1 MPKEGEI
8 APDFTLPSTSGE
20 DFQLSKT
27 MKDKACIIYFYPK
40 DDTPG
45 CTKEACD
52 FRDNFNVFKSL
63 DIPVIGISRD
73 SIESHLKFKEKYD
86 LPFELLSDQK
96 GEVCALYDALVPILS
111 IPKRKTFVLDK
122 DHKIKLI
129 YQDFFGSG
137 NHIKKVLSEIQSEDK
152 EETNKL

>member
-1 MPKEGEI
+1 MIKEGDI

-20 DFQLSKT
+20 DFQLSTT

-40 DDTPG
+40 DNTMG

-52 FRDNFNVFKSL
+52 FRDNFNVFRNL

-73 SIESHLKFKEKYD
+73 SIESHLKFKEKYE
-86 LPFELLSDQK
+86 LPFELLSDK
-96 GEVCALYDALVPILS
+96 DGEVCALYDALVPILK
-111 IPKRKTFVLDK
+111 IPKRKTLVLDK
-122 DHKIKLI
+122 EHRIKLI
-129 YQDFFGSG
+129 FQDFFGSG
-137 NHIKKVLSEIQSEDK
+137 NHVKKVLEEVQKENV